1 MISKLRG
8 TLDSTGT
15 DWAIIDV
22 GGVGYHCFCSSKTLS
37 LLPDPGGDVSL
48 LIETH
53 VREDHIH
60 LYGFSSVEE
69 KECYKLLTSVQGVGS
84 KVGLAILSVLTP
96 ALLHQAIL
104 GQDKATVTQANGVG
118 PKVAQRIITELKDKV
133 GALGLPVT
141 SSSLGNVL
149 SAEVGSFDGT
159 AATDALSA
167 LENLG
172 YRRIDAVGVV
182 NRLVSELGDD
192 ATVENLIRRGLM
204 ELAG

>member
-1 MISKLRG
+1 MIAKLKG
-8 TLDSTGT
+8 FLDSTGT
-15 DWAIIDV
+15 DWLIINV

-37 LLPDPGGDVSL
+37 LMPEPGGEVSL

-60 LYGFSSVEE
+60 LYGFHSAEE

-104 GQDKATVTQANGVG
+104 SQDKATVTQANGVG

-133 GALGLPVT
+133 GERCSFSARKSWLP
-141 SSSLGNVL
+141 
-149 SAEVGSFDGT
+149 AC
-159 AATDALSA
+159 
-167 LENLG
+167 
-172 YRRIDAVGVV
+172 
-182 NRLVSELGDD
+182 
-192 ATVENLIRRGLM
+192 
-204 ELAG
+204 